1 MFRILPLF
9 LLVLIS
15 FIFSSDRKIFN
26 IYNVQGK
33 IKFVQSNEDYKIK
46 IVDDYESLGVE
57 IITNVFYDSYRSKYD
72 TRVNNKKQS
81 IVQWTIVNKFM
92 TADYKIKIVETV
104 RSFWSKL
111 IVIKL
116 INFH

>member
-15 FIFSSDRKIFN
+15 FIFSSDRKISNNQSIFSSNNN
-26 IYNVQGK
+26 IPK
-33 IKFVQSNEDYKIK
+33 IKFVQYNEDYKVK

-92 TADYKIKIVETV
+92 TADYKIKIVDTGEDF
-104 RSFWSKL
+104 S
-111 IVIKL
+111 IKYY
-116 INFH
+116 